1 MARKISA
8 GSLTR
13 LLSEAGERKL
23 RHKPHY
29 KLSTGYRTE
38 RGHLARERWQISGY
52 YVISPPV
59 PAMPAGYLGDLQV
72 LPDYEQCV
80 VGSQFPALPTYEPAA
95 QRAMRVHICEAISPA
110 LQRSCCPALQRSC
123 CPVEEDLDSPPD
135 LAPFSAVQVPE
146 VYARAGSSHWSHNS
160 RPILFL

>member
-13 LLSEAGERKL
+13 LLSEEGGRKL
-23 RHKPHY
+23 RHKPHH
-29 KLSTGYRTE
+29 KLSTGYKTE

-59 PAMPAGYLGDLQV
+59 PAMPVGYLGDLQV
-72 LPDYEQCV
+72 LPNYEQCV
-80 VGSQFPALPTYEPAA
+80 IGSQFPALPTYEPAA

-110 LQRSCCPALQRSC
+110 LQRSCCP
-123 CPVEEDLDSPPD
+123 VEEDLDSPPD
-135 LAPFSAVQVPE
+135 LAPFSALQVPE

>member
-13 LLSEAGERKL
+13 LLSEAGEQKL

-29 KLSTGYRTE
+29 KLSAGYRTE

-72 LPDYEQCV
+72 LPDYDQCV

-95 QRAMRVHICEAISPA
+95 QRAMRVHICEAISPVD
-110 LQRSCCPALQRSC
+110 LENGGD
-123 CPVEEDLDSPPD
+123 PVEEDLDSPPD